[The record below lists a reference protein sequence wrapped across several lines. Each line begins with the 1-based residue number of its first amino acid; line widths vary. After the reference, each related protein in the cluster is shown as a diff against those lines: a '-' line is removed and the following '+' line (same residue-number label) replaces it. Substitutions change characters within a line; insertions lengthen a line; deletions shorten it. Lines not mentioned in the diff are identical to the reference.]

1 MINRLVIP
9 IVTALALTA
18 CGSEYPDP
26 VDSTLLESEL
36 PTRDLDV
43 YPERDTPRGM
53 DHPCYGAD
61 RCLVAYVAPWCSA
74 CKQSIPLINR
84 VGEELERD
92 PRAGLVTVMGT
103 LGGAWDGHEQVAER
117 IDTALFIDRDGT
129 YWRSVAEHAQG
140 TPAWISH
147 DGDTRVIGAL
157 TGGWG
162 QSSGRHVEMVFE
174 RSGLFRAMD

>member
-1 MINRLVIP
+1 
-9 IVTALALTA
+9 
-18 CGSEYPDP
+18 
-26 VDSTLLESEL
+26 
-36 PTRDLDV
+36 
-43 YPERDTPRGM
+43 
-53 DHPCYGAD
+53 
-61 RCLVAYVAPWCSA
+61 
-74 CKQSIPLINR
+74 
-84 VGEELERD
+84 
-92 PRAGLVTVMGT
+92 
-103 LGGAWDGHEQVAER
+103 VAER